1 MGRTRSLVERILRRI
16 WQAELAETNPHRRDD
31 LRIAWITVRY
41 AAQEYAQPH
50 VAASYAVLGLHPNK
64 VWPAI
69 VARRTK
75 LLGSYYALFYPDL
88 SLPPKKPARGEKGAR
103 SNEAR
108 IAVGER
114 SDVGSLKSKRRGV
127 SPAPPITL
135 LEIPPA
141 MSSIPQTAYRNSD
154 AATTEKSGRGF
165 SPFRADDIELRIKY
179 LPIKRQHRNTL
190 LAWYEAAGRPTGK
203 DVLLFCASQGIE
215 MEARIA
221 ERTARY
227 HRRALEKAGLVE
239 LVYSPMQRIRTDY
252 FRHTATW
259 RLNISA
265 LISMAP
271 VKSYKQHRA
280 ARQVATPIRP
290 HSAAHPTPE
299 ASTATP
305 SDASSSAPA
314 PRPQP
319 VPQRDVRRRRQ
330 LTTRQ
335 RRELV
340 RRIAYFAKGCHGPQ
354 RDVDGGIGQFVRPG
368 DPGYR
373 APMSR
378 SEAIVAACKSM
389 CQSEGVAEESA
400 IEAARDAGFIV
411 ESKGSA

>member
-1 MGRTRSLVERILRRI
+1 MATS
-16 WQAELAETNPHRRDD
+16 
-31 LRIAWITVRY
+31 
-41 AAQEYAQPH
+41 
-50 VAASYAVLGLHPNK
+50 
-64 VWPAI
+64 
-69 VARRTK
+69 
-75 LLGSYYALFYPDL
+75 
-88 SLPPKKPARGEKGAR
+88 
-103 SNEAR
+103 
-108 IAVGER
+108 
-114 SDVGSLKSKRRGV
+114 
-127 SPAPPITL
+127 
-135 LEIPPA
+135 
-141 MSSIPQTAYRNSD
+141 PQTAYRNSD
-154 AATTEKSGRGF
+154 VATTEKSARGF

-203 DVLLFCASQGIE
+203 EVLLFCASQGIE

-239 LVYSPMQRIRTDY
+239 LVYNPMQRIRTDY

-290 HSAAHPTPE
+290 QSATHPTPE
-299 ASTATP
+299 SSTAAP
-305 SDASSSAPA
+305 VDASSREPA

-319 VPQRDVRRRRQ
+319 VPARENVRRAPQ
-330 LTTRQ
+330 LSTRQ
-335 RRELV
+335 RKELV
-340 RRIAYFAKGCHGPQ
+340 QRIAYFKKGCTHRNPHW
-354 RDVDGGIGQFVRPG
+354 PLKPE
-368 DPGYR
+368 DPEYR
-373 APMSR
+373 APMTR

-389 CQSEGVAEESA
+389 CEEHGVAEDRA
-400 IEAARDAGFIV
+400 FEAARDAGFVV